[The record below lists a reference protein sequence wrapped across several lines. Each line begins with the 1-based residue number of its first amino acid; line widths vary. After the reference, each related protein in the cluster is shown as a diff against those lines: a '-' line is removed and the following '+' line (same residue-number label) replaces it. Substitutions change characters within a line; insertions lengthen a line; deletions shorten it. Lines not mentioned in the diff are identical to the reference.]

1 MKRCILA
8 VALILVA
15 AAEAWPDVV
24 HFKNGD
30 RLTGD
35 FQTRPCV
42 HVAVVGEPGEAQVG
56 AGEVKIP
63 VSKIEEYS
71 SEGPSVVLMKGQRE
85 ARGTLSILP
94 SGDWQVQT
102 TSGNQDVKAKDVEI
116 MYPTKTYDQ
125 KGYGHKP
132 RLWEDWNGKG
142 ALGFSQ
148 VHGDQ
153 SSRTI
158 SMNVNASRRL
168 PVLPE
173 LAESSRTNFFLNTLF
188 SKSEDIQGTRVS
200 TNNISSGIRQD
211 FKITKKNFWF
221 LLGQLDHSSTQS
233 LNLRQTY
240 GAGLGRDLFRHPK
253 VELQAIGGLTY
264 VNEHFQ
270 GGVRN
275 RNAEALAGEKFNW
288 KLTEW
293 LTLDHMLSFYPT
305 LTDGG
310 NFRIDTMTGLST
322 KITKHWSWSTS
333 YTDHYLSNPLP
344 GHKKNEVIITTGV
357 GVSF

>member
-1 MKRCILA
+1 MKRWFL
-8 VALILVA
+8 VMALILTA
-15 AAEAWPDVV
+15 AAEARPDVV

-35 FQTRPCV
+35 FLRMQNNNIYLKS
-42 HVAVVGEPGEAQVG
+42 EAL
-56 AGEVKIP
+56 GEVKIP
-63 VSKIEEYS
+63 VDKIAEYS
-71 SEGPSVVLMKGQRE
+71 GTGQSVVLMKGQE
-85 ARGTLSILP
+85 QARGTITLMP
-94 SGDWQVQT
+94 SGSWQVET
-102 TSGNQDVKAKDVEI
+102 TSGKQVVEAKNVEI
-116 MYPTKTYDQ
+116 IYPTRTFDE
-125 KGYGHKP
+125 KGYGQK
-132 RLWEDWNGKG
+132 RRAWQNWTGKG
-142 ALGFSQ
+142 AMGFSQ
-148 VHGDQ
+148 VRGDQ
-153 SSRTI
+153 SNRTI
-158 SMNVNASRRL
+158 SLNVNATRRM

-173 LAESSRTNFFLNTLF
+173 LTERSRTNYFLTTLF
-188 SKSEDIQGTRVS
+188 AKSEDAQGNRVS

-211 FKITKKNFWF
+211 FKITDKNFWF